1 MMVRVETIASLQ
13 ENNREMEKI
22 LVSLKIPRIDVIT
35 LEKTLTLKFEN
46 VVREMEIILLP
57 LDLTKFSLEI
67 YPPSQTNTLCFTCRM
82 CPISNSRK
90 RKSMSPSN
98 LDRGKT
104 PLGEIPN
111 PPTRL
116 IMKCIIWNVRGA
128 NNTEFKRNYKFMVQ
142 IHQPVIL
149 GLLETRM
156 QDHKRI
162 SKTLGFSNNIQFP
175 ATGNF
180 GGRVLMWKDENI
192 NITEISISPQVI
204 YTMIQVKIKE
214 VGSSGSSALL

>member
-1 MMVRVETIASLQ
+1 
-13 ENNREMEKI
+13 
-22 LVSLKIPRIDVIT
+22 
-35 LEKTLTLKFEN
+35 
-46 VVREMEIILLP
+46 
-57 LDLTKFSLEI
+57 
-67 YPPSQTNTLCFTCRM
+67 
-82 CPISNSRK
+82 
-90 RKSMSPSN
+90 MSPSN

-204 YTMIQVKIKE
+204 YTMIQVINPPSQWFFSLVYASTDFE
-214 VGSSGSSALL
+214 VRKLLWNQLTDLSSNIDLHNTNS